1 MNKLILILFSF
12 LLSFTASAQ
21 TYMWKTDV
29 MDGGNTRC
37 KSPAIDNVDECL
49 GTIVNGRYHAPS
61 GKVYGRRSPV
71 TRTAKVVIDAQPDM
85 ARVKEVIA
93 VSDRYMGV
101 SYPESL
107 LSNWF
112 VDNLMSSVERLSG
125 KKVDVGVANFGG
137 IRMDM
142 PEGNVILDDMLSMF
156 PFKNQVVYVL
166 HKGSTLKKMLDD
178 MAATKFQVLGGM
190 RVVAQDG
197 KIISAEIGGE
207 PIDDDKL
214 YGVATISFLLE
225 GGDNLRLADDA
236 VELTIFD
243 EYVIDAILYN
253 VKAETAAG
261 RTLTSEIDGRIKLL

>member
-1 MNKLILILFSF
+1 M
-12 LLSFTASAQ
+12 
-21 TYMWKTDV
+21 
-29 MDGGNTRC
+29 
-37 KSPAIDNVDECL
+37 
-49 GTIVNGRYHAPS
+49 
-61 GKVYGRRSPV
+61 
-71 TRTAKVVIDAQPDM
+71 
-85 ARVKEVIA
+85 
-93 VSDRYMGV
+93 
-101 SYPESL
+101 
-107 LSNWF
+107 
-112 VDNLMSSVERLSG
+112 
-125 KKVDVGVANFGG
+125 
-137 IRMDM
+137 
-142 PEGNVILDDMLSMF
+142 ILDDMLSML